1 MRTKPLGL
9 IGEPDVRE

>member
-9 IGEPDVRE
+9 IGEPDVRG